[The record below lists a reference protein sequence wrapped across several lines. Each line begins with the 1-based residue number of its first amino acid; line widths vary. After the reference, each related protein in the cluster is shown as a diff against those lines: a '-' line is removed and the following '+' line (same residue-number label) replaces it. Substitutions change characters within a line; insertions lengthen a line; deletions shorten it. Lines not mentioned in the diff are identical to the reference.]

1 MADKMQLTHGQVDR
15 MEAKLRS
22 AQILVEEAGAIVSEV
37 GGEVNSAAWGRLT
50 KLAEDIG
57 EEICGLYRLRPKGGV
72 A

>member
-1 MADKMQLTHGQVDR
+1 MSSNNQLTHGQVDR
-15 MEAKLRS
+15 MEGCLRK
-22 AQILVEEAGAIVSEV
+22 AQTLVEEAGAIVSEV

-57 EEICGLYRLRPKGGV
+57 AEICALYKLRPEGGV